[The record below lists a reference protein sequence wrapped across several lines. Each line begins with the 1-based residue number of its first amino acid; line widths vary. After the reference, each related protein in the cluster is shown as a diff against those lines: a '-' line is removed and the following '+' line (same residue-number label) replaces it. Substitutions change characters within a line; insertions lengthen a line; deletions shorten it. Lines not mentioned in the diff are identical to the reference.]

1 MKIFSSL
8 VCIFCFFIAASKT
21 TLSDDYKSPSENWL
35 KICTTPDAEW
45 ISYCNGYIQGV
56 IDSFESGQFCP
67 KPSTT
72 RTILVTLVTNVM
84 SNNHEFRDGYAFS
97 QIRRILLLTYPCS

>member
-21 TLSDDYKSPSENWL
+21 TLSDDYKSPSESWL
-35 KICTTPDAEW
+35 ETCMTPDAEL

-56 IDSFESGQFCP
+56 VDSL
-67 KPSTT
+67 
-72 RTILVTLVTNVM
+72 TITSIPNYGDPLTLWL
-84 SNNHEFRDGYAFS
+84 
-97 QIRRILLLTYPCS
+97 ILLV